1 MFHIKTE
8 VFGDYEAY
16 ILADEQGINKLR
28 LVPGFGSCVLQLQL
42 NGQEVLDAYQSPKEM
57 SINRWAKNV
66 LLYPF
71 PNRLKHGQYEWEGQK
86 YGFPV
91 NDVPTNNA
99 LHGFGTEQ
107 EMEVAAS
114 EATADHAQICCRF
127 EYDGMFDYYPFP
139 FRFDVVFTLRTG
151 ALDVKLSVE
160 NTGAS
165 ALPFGMGWH
174 PYFRLSDDLA
184 NHHLHLPPCEMVG
197 VDSEMIPTGKRYEYT
212 TFSQPRR
219 IGSEVLDNCFALQQQ
234 EGRIQ
239 IHLSHAMQQLA
250 YWQEVGETG
259 FSFVQLFTPPHRS
272 CLAIEPMTC
281 NIDAFNNG
289 EGLMRVEP
297 GKRRTA
303 VFGVE
308 SNAVV

>member
-1 MFHIKTE
+1 MFNIKAE
-8 VFGDYEAY
+8 AFGEYEAY
-16 ILADEQGINKLR
+16 LLSDATGAHQLKLI
-28 LVPGFGSCVLQLQL
+28 PGFGACVIDLQLH
-42 NGQEVLDAYQSPKEM
+42 GHSVLDAYQTPREM
-57 SINRWAKNV
+57 AINRWAKNL

-71 PNRLKHGQYEWEGQK
+71 PNRLRNGQYEWEGQV
-86 YGFPV
+86 YEFPV

-114 EATADHAQICCRF
+114 EATADQAQVLCRF
-127 EYDGMFDYYPFP
+127 DYDGMLGYYPFP
-139 FRFDVVFTLRTG
+139 FRFEAAFTLRTG
-151 ALDVKLSVE
+151 ALEVELSVE
-160 NTGAS
+160 NTGTS
-165 ALPFGMGWH
+165 PLPFGMGWH
-174 PYFRLSDDLA
+174 PYFRLSDDLSD
-184 NHHLHLPPCEMVG
+184 HHLHLPPCEMIG
-197 VDSEMIPTGKRYEYT
+197 VDAEMIPTGKRYEYT

-234 EGRIQ
+234 EGRID
-239 IHLSHAMQQLA
+239 IILSYADQQLR
-250 YWQEVGETG
+250 YWQEAGEGG
-259 FSFVQLFTPPHRS
+259 FPFVQLFTPPHRT

-297 GKRRTA
+297 GQRRSA

-308 SNAVV
+308 KDS

>member
-1 MFHIKTE
+1 MFYIKTE
-8 VFGDYEAY
+8 AFGDYEAY
-16 ILADEQGINKLR
+16 LLSDPTGAHQLKLVPAFGACVIDLR
-28 LVPGFGSCVLQLQL
+28 LH
-42 NGQEVLDAYQSPKEM
+42 GQTVLDTYQTPKEM

-71 PNRLKHGQYEWEGQK
+71 PNRLKHGQYEWEGQR
-86 YGFPV
+86 YEFPV

-107 EMEVAAS
+107 TMEVAAK
-114 EATADHAQICCRF
+114 EASVEHAQIRCRF
-127 EYDGMFDYYPFP
+127 SYDGQLDYYPFP
-139 FRFDVVFTLRTG
+139 FRFEVAFTLRSG
-151 ALDVKLSVE
+151 ALEIGLSVE
-160 NTGAS
+160 NTGKT

-174 PYFRLSDDLA
+174 PYFRISDDLG

-197 VDSEMIPTGKRYEYT
+197 VDAEMIPTGKRYEYT

-219 IGSEVLDNCFALQQQ
+219 IGMEVLDNCFALQQQ
-234 EGRIQ
+234 EGRVQIQ
-239 IHLSHAMQQLA
+239 LSYADQQLG
-250 YWQEVGETG
+250 YWQEVGESG
-259 FSFVQLFTPPHRS
+259 FSFVQLFTPPHRT

-297 GKRRTA
+297 GEQRTA
-303 VFGVE
+303 TFGVQVG
-308 SNAVV
+308 A